1 MNKLIKVFKIAVT
14 SLTMILL
21 ISFFFINKDIIFTI
35 ILSIIILNFILL
47 IHENKKLS
55 KFVNINEE
63 IKKLE
68 EEKTQLDL
76 KISKQKYVN
85 NTYNKNLKLQK
96 DIEDLNLQMYN
107 LNLEKNE
114 LKQKY
119 INNSYNKNLKL
130 QKDIDELNLQINN
143 LKLEKSELEQNF
155 SNISSENNNLLK
167 KISSLESINESL
179 NNEIELLNLKIES
192 NKKDEYNKFVVN
204 DKNHYQEFYNYF
216 TEDYIDD
223 NVDLNSLNNKDKIIT
238 EEKIISTYVAGTKYK
253 NSDGTNR
260 QNIIKNYV
268 KDNHDSDSFDKDDYE
283 YVSNKEIEEES
294 GILDIEYYQY
304 ELTEYDSIKLEIE
317 PDNPYDENAIKI
329 IHNKMGHIGYIPS
342 KDTEKVN
349 QILSNKELDVSYK
362 IILQGGR
369 YKYFDTNS
377 YKVRIK
383 SKPFKFDLYITYK

>member
-21 ISFFFINKDIIFTI
+21 ISFFFINKDVIFTI

-76 KISKQKYVN
+76 KIS
-85 NTYNKNLKLQK
+85 
-96 DIEDLNLQMYN
+96 
-107 LNLEKNE
+107 
-114 LKQKY
+114 KQKY

-167 KISSLESINESL
+167 KISSVESINESL
-179 NNEIELLNLKIES
+179 NNEIELLNLNIES
-192 NKKDEYNKFVVN
+192 NKKDEDNTVAVN
-204 DKNHYQEFYNYF
+204 DKNYYEEFYNYY
-216 TEDYIDD
+216 TEDYVDD
-223 NVDLNSLNNKDKIIT
+223 NVDVTTLNKNKNISK
-238 EEKIISTYVAGTKYK
+238 EKIILTYVAGTKYK
-253 NSDGTNR
+253 NPDGSNR

-268 KDNHDSDSFDKDDYE
+268 KDNHDSDSFDKNDYE
-283 YVSNKEIEEES
+283 YVSNREIEEES
-294 GILDIEYYQY
+294 RILDIEYYQY
-304 ELTEYDSIKLEIE
+304 ELTEYDSIKLERE
-317 PDNPYDENAIKI
+317 SDNPYDENAIKI
-329 IHNKMGHIGYIPS
+329 IHDEMGQIGYIPR
-342 KDTEKVN
+342 KDTEKVS
-349 QILSNKELDVSYK
+349 QILSNKELEVSYK
-362 IILQGGR
+362 IILLGGR

-383 SKPFKFDLYITYK
+383 PKPFNFDLHITYK

>member
-1 MNKLIKVFKIAVT
+1 MNKLIKIFKIAVT

-21 ISFFFINKDIIFTI
+21 ILFFIINRDFIFTI

-47 IHENKKLS
+47 IYENKKLS
-55 KFVNINEE
+55 KFTNMNEE

-68 EEKTQLDL
+68 EEKTKLDL
-76 KISKQKYVN
+76 KISKQKYIN
-85 NTYNKNLKLQK
+85 NT
-96 DIEDLNLQMYN
+96 
-107 LNLEKNE
+107 
-114 LKQKY
+114 
-119 INNSYNKNLKL
+119 YNKNLKL

-253 NSDGTNR
+253 NSNGTNR

-294 GILDIEYYQY
+294 RILDIEYYQY

-383 SKPFKFDLYITYK
+383 SKPFNFDLYITYK

>member
-21 ISFFFINKDIIFTI
+21 ISFFFINKDVIFKI

-68 EEKTQLDL
+68 EEKTRLDL

-96 DIEDLNLQMYN
+96 DIEDLNLQLYN

-130 QKDIDELNLQINN
+130 QKNIDELNLQINN
-143 LKLEKSELEQNF
+143 LKLEKSELEKNF
-155 SNISSENNNLLK
+155 SNISSKNNNLLK

-179 NNEIELLNLKIES
+179 NNEIELLNLNIES
-192 NKKDEYNKFVVN
+192 NKKDEDNTVAVN
-204 DKNHYQEFYNYF
+204 DKNYYEEFYNYY
-216 TEDYIDD
+216 TEDYVDD
-223 NVDLNSLNNKDKIIT
+223 NVDVTTLNNNKNISK
-238 EEKIISTYVAGTKYK
+238 EKIILTYVAGTKYK
-253 NSDGTNR
+253 NSDGSNR

-268 KDNHDSDSFDKDDYE
+268 KDNHDSDSFDKNDYE
-283 YVSNKEIEEES
+283 YVSNREIEEES
-294 GILDIEYYQY
+294 RILDIEYYQY
-304 ELTEYDSIKLEIE
+304 ELTEYDSIKLERE

-329 IHNKMGHIGYIPS
+329 IHDEMGQIGYIPR
-342 KDTEKVN
+342 KDTEKVS
-349 QILSNKELDVSYK
+349 QILSNKELEVSYK
-362 IILQGGR
+362 IILLGGR

-383 SKPFKFDLYITYK
+383 SKPFNFDLHITYK

>member
-1 MNKLIKVFKIAVT
+1 MNKLIKVFKITVT

-21 ISFFFINKDIIFTI
+21 ISFFFINKDVIFTI

-47 IHENKKLS
+47 IYENKKLS
-55 KFVNINEE
+55 KFININEE

-68 EEKTQLDL
+68 EEKTQLEL

-85 NTYNKNLKLQK
+85 NTYNKNLKLKK
-96 DIEDLNLQMYN
+96 DIED
-107 LNLEKNE
+107 
-114 LKQKY
+114 
-119 INNSYNKNLKL
+119 
-130 QKDIDELNLQINN
+130 LNLQINN

-155 SNISSENNNLLK
+155 SNICSENNNLLK

-192 NKKDEYNKFVVN
+192 NKKYEYNKFVVN

-216 TEDYIDD
+216 KEDYIDD
-223 NVDLNSLNNKDKIIT
+223 NVDFNLLNNKDKIIS

-283 YVSNKEIEEES
+283 YVSNKVIEEES
-294 GILDIEYYQY
+294 RILEIEYYQY

-329 IHNKMGHIGYIPS
+329 IHNKMGHIGYIPR

-349 QILSNKELDVSYK
+349 KILSNKELDVSYK
-362 IILQGGR
+362 IILLGGK

-383 SKPFKFDLYITYK
+383 SKPFNFDLHITYK

>member
-1 MNKLIKVFKIAVT
+1 MNKLIKIFKITVT
-14 SLTMILL
+14 TLTMIML
-21 ISFFFINKDIIFTI
+21 ILIFFINKDVTFNI
-35 ILSIIILNFILL
+35 ILSIIILNLILL
-47 IHENKKLS
+47 IHENNKLS
-55 KFVNINEE
+55 KFTNINDE

-68 EEKTQLDL
+68 EEKEKLDL

-96 DIEDLNLQMYN
+96 DLDELNLQMYN

-114 LKQKY
+114 LV
-119 INNSYNKNLKL
+119 
-130 QKDIDELNLQINN
+130 
-143 LKLEKSELEQNF
+143 QNF
-155 SNISSENNNLLK
+155 SNISLENDNLLK
-167 KISSLESINESL
+167 KVSSLESINEGL

-192 NKKDEYNKFVVN
+192 NKKDEDNKFVEN
-204 DKNHYQEFYNYF
+204 DKNYYQEFYNYF

-223 NVDLNSLNNKDKIIT
+223 NIDVSSLNNKN
-238 EEKIISTYVAGTKYK
+238 KIISTYVTGTKYK

-260 QNIIKNYV
+260 QKIIKNYV
-268 KDNHDSDSFDKDDYE
+268 KDNHDSDSFDKNDYD

-304 ELTEYDSIKLEIE
+304 ELTEYNSIELERE
-317 PDNPYDENAIKI
+317 PDNPYDENAIRI
-329 IHNKMGHIGYIPS
+329 IHNKMGQIGYIPR

-362 IILQGGR
+362 IILLGGR

-383 SKPFKFDLYITYK
+383 SKPFNFNLDITYK

>member
-1 MNKLIKVFKIAVT
+1 MNKLIKIFKITVT
-14 SLTMILL
+14 TLTMIML
-21 ISFFFINKDIIFTI
+21 ILIFFINKDVTFTI
-35 ILSIIILNFILL
+35 ILSIIILNLIIL
-47 IHENKKLS
+47 IHENNKLS
-55 KFVNINEE
+55 KFTNINDE

-68 EEKTQLDL
+68 EEKEKLDL

-96 DIEDLNLQMYN
+96 DIDELNLQMYN

-114 LKQKY
+114 FKQKY

-130 QKDIDELNLQINN
+130 QKDLDDLNIQINN
-143 LKLEKSELEQNF
+143 LKLEKNELVQNF
-155 SNISSENNNLLK
+155 SNISSENDNLLK
-167 KISSLESINESL
+167 KVSSLESINEGL

-192 NKKDEYNKFVVN
+192 NKKDEDNKFVEN
-204 DKNHYQEFYNYF
+204 DKNYYQEFYNYF

-223 NVDLNSLNNKDKIIT
+223 NIDVSSLNNKN
-238 EEKIISTYVAGTKYK
+238 KIISTYVAGTKYK

-260 QNIIKNYV
+260 QKIIKNYV
-268 KDNHDSDSFDKDDYE
+268 KDNHDSDSFDKNDYD

-304 ELTEYDSIKLEIE
+304 ELTEYNSIELERE

-329 IHNKMGHIGYIPS
+329 IHNKMGQIGYIPR

-362 IILQGGR
+362 IILLGGR

-383 SKPFKFDLYITYK
+383 SKPFNFNLDITYK

>member
-1 MNKLIKVFKIAVT
+1 MNFTIGLIQFKNKIGFNMNKLTKIFKIAVT
-14 SLTMILL
+14 TLTMIML
-21 ISFFFINKDIIFTI
+21 ILIFFINKDVTFTI

-47 IHENKKLS
+47 IYENNKLS
-55 KFVNINEE
+55 KFLNINEE

-68 EEKTQLDL
+68 EEKAKLDL

-85 NTYNKNLKLQK
+85 NAYNKNLKLQK
-96 DIEDLNLQMYN
+96 DV
-107 LNLEKNE
+107 
-114 LKQKY
+114 
-119 INNSYNKNLKL
+119 
-130 QKDIDELNLQINN
+130 DELNLQINN
-143 LKLEKSELEQNF
+143 LKLEKNELKQNF
-155 SNISSENNNLLK
+155 SNISSENDNLLK
-167 KISSLESINESL
+167 KVSSLESINERL
-179 NNEIELLNLKIES
+179 NNEIELLNLKKES
-192 NKKDEYNKFVVN
+192 NNKDEDNKFVDT
-204 DKNHYQEFYNYF
+204 DKNYYQEFYNYF

-223 NVDLNSLNNKDKIIT
+223 NVDVSSLNNKN
-238 EEKIISTYVAGTKYK
+238 KIISTYVAGTKYK

-268 KDNHDSDSFDKDDYE
+268 KDNHDSDSFDKNDYD

-294 GILDIEYYQY
+294 GLLDIEYYQY
-304 ELTEYDSIKLEIE
+304 ELTEYNSIELERE

-329 IHNKMGHIGYIPS
+329 IHNKMGQIGYIPR

-362 IILQGGR
+362 IILLGGR

-383 SKPFKFDLYITYK
+383 SKPFNFNLDITYKYSK

>member
-1 MNKLIKVFKIAVT
+1 MSFIIAFVKLKYKKGFNMNKLIKIFKIAVT

-21 ISFFFINKDIIFTI
+21 ILFFIINRDFIFTI

-47 IHENKKLS
+47 IYENKKLS
-55 KFVNINEE
+55 KFTNMNEE

-68 EEKTQLDL
+68 EEKTKLDL
-76 KISKQKYVN
+76 KISKQKYIN
-85 NTYNKNLKLQK
+85 NT
-96 DIEDLNLQMYN
+96 
-107 LNLEKNE
+107 
-114 LKQKY
+114 
-119 INNSYNKNLKL
+119 YNKNLKL

-294 GILDIEYYQY
+294 RILDIEYYQY

-383 SKPFKFDLYITYK
+383 SKPFNFDLYITYK